1 MPSVIEKPVT
11 QSSDDQYRQAA
22 ELIAS
27 YGHAMDDGQI
37 DLWPQFFTPDGV
49 YQITTK
55 ENQEAG
61 LPIGIMLCVG
71 RGMMIDRVKA
81 FHTANI
87 FEPHI
92 YNHIV
97 GYPTM
102 SYDKASGRVTAR
114 SNFQIVR
121 IMETGRMDLF
131 ATGKYLDVIQKEG
144 GSLKFKERVVVL
156 DSRNVDILL
165 VVPL

>member
-1 MPSVIEKPVT
+1 MPSVIEKPVAR
-11 QSSDDQYRQAA
+11 SSGDQYREAA

-27 YGHAMDDGQI
+27 YGHAMDDGEI
-37 DLWPQFFTPDGV
+37 DRWPQFFTPDGL
-49 YQITTK
+49 YHITTK
-55 ENQEAG
+55 ENHEAG
-61 LPIGIMLCVG
+61 LPIGIMRCVG

-87 FEPHI
+87 FEPHT
-92 YNHIV
+92 YNHII

-102 SYDKASGRVTAR
+102 SYDKATGCVTAR
-114 SNFQIVR
+114 SNFQVIR
-121 IMETGRMDLF
+121 IMETGRMDLY
-131 ATGKYLDVIQKEG
+131 ATGKYLDVIQEEG
-144 GSLKFKERVVVL
+144 GSFKFKERVVVL

>member
-1 MPSVIEKPVT
+1 MPSVIEKPAA
-11 QSSDDQYRQAA
+11 QSSGDPCREAA

-27 YGHAMDDGQI
+27 YSHAMDDGEI
-37 DLWPQFFTPDGV
+37 DLWPQFFTSNGI
-49 YQITTK
+49 YHITTR
-55 ENQEAG
+55 ENHEAG
-61 LPIGIMLCVG
+61 LPIGIMRCVG

-87 FEPHI
+87 FEPHT

-102 SYDKASGRVTAR
+102 SYDKASGCVTAR
-114 SNFQIVR
+114 SNFQVVR
-121 IMETGRMDLF
+121 IMETGRMELY
-131 ATGKYLDVIQKEG
+131 ATGKYLDVIQEEG
-144 GSLKFKERVVVL
+144 GSPKFRERVVVM

>member
-1 MPSVIEKPVT
+1 MQKVIEKPVAHA
-11 QSSDDQYRQAA
+11 SGDQYS
-22 ELIAS
+22 EIENLIAS
-27 YGHAMDDGQI
+27 YSYALDDGQI
-37 DLWPQFFTPDGV
+37 DRWPEFFTKDGT
-49 YQITTK
+49 YHIKTK
-55 ENQEAG
+55 ENQDAG
-61 LPIGIMLCVG
+61 LPIGIMRCVG

-87 FEPHI
+87 FEPHT

-97 GYPTM
+97 GRPMLSRDT
-102 SYDKASGRVTAR
+102 DTGGTAVR

-131 ATGKYLDVIQKEG
+131 VTGKYLDVVQSENG
-144 GSLKFKERVVVL
+144 TLKFKERVIVL
-156 DSRNVDILL
+156 DSRNVDILI

>member
-1 MPSVIEKPVT
+1 MPSVIEKPVAR
-11 QSSDDQYRQAA
+11 SSGDQYREAA

-27 YGHAMDDGQI
+27 YGHAMDDGEI
-37 DLWPQFFTPDGV
+37 DRWPQFFTPDSL
-49 YQITTK
+49 YHITTK
-55 ENQEAG
+55 ENNEAG
-61 LPIGIMLCVG
+61 LPIGIMRCVG

-87 FEPHI
+87 FEPHT
-92 YNHIV
+92 YNHII
-97 GYPTM
+97 GYPSM
-102 SYDKASGRVTAR
+102 RYDKATGCVTAR
-114 SNFQIVR
+114 SNFQVIR
-121 IMETGRMDLF
+121 IMEAGRMDLY
-131 ATGKYLDVIQKEG
+131 ATGKYLDVMQKEG